1 MRRSIGV
8 SVVAACAAVLVL
20 SATASAATRVV
31 YAGSPSKL
39 TRRIA
44 SKLIP
49 NVKGFVGKYN
59 PDINS
64 FFTQRVTV
72 NAGDT
77 VSFRLNGFHTIDL
90 PGKSKTD
97 LPLIL
102 PQSTTATGNDAA
114 GTPFWWSGKLP
125 NVGINPA
132 LFARSGPKTYN
143 GTKRIDSDLPA
154 GNGPPK
160 PLNVKFNKPGV
171 YKYFCDVHPGMV
183 GFVVVKPKGKSI
195 PSAKQVQTSL
205 VRQITGDVKTAKKL
219 TKATQPA
226 NTVDLGVSARDG
238 VELYTMFPQT
248 LTVPA
253 NTVVTFMMSRNSR
266 ETHTATFGPA
276 SVLKTLSDGFQAAN
290 FPAQGVYPSDPSSI
304 VVSPTSHG
312 DGFGNT
318 GALDNDAGTPQIKPS
333 NRIDFTTPGTYHY
346 QCLIHPFMHGTIVVQ

>member
-1 MRRSIGV
+1 MRRWTGV
-8 SVVAACAAVLVL
+8 SLAAACAAVLVF
-20 SATASAATRVV
+20 SATATAATRVV

-39 TRRIA
+39 THGIA

-49 NVKGFVGKYN
+49 NVRSFVGKYN

-64 FFTQRVTV
+64 FFTQRVTI

-77 VSFRLNGFHTIDL
+77 VSFRVNGFHTIDL

-102 PQSTTATGNDAA
+102 PQGTTATGNDAA
-114 GTPFWWSGKLP
+114 GNPFWWSGKLP

-132 LFARSGPKTYN
+132 LFARSGPKTYS
-143 GTKRIDSDLPA
+143 GTQRIDSGLPA

-171 YKYFCDVHPGMV
+171 YEYFCDVHPGMV
-183 GFVVVKPKGKSI
+183 GFVVVKPKGKRI
-195 PSAKQVQTSL
+195 PSARQVHTSL
-205 VRQITGDVKTAKKL
+205 VNQITGDVKTARKL
-219 TKATQPA
+219 AKAKQPA
-226 NTVDLGVSARDG
+226 NTVDLGESARDG
-238 VELYTMFPQT
+238 VELYTMFPNT
-248 LTVPA
+248 LKVSAGT
-253 NTVVTFMMSRNSR
+253 TVTFTMSRQSR
-266 ETHTATFGPA
+266 ETHTATFGPT
-276 SVLKTLSDGFQAAN
+276 SVLKTLSDGFQGAT

-318 GALDNDAGTPQIKPS
+318 GVLDNDAGTPQIKPS